1 MTLTT
6 ITHGSIAS
14 SETMNN
20 NFSYLDEKINTSN
33 TQINS
38 SISSILSNIAT
49 INNSL
54 SELSESV
61 TASIEELQATL
72 ADYKNKTK
80 LLVANSTIVPNW
92 SSCKT
97 ITLTTETSYTALLNG
112 YVLILP
118 ETSGKGTIAVNNV
131 SVNFKTRANAYDNGA
146 ELISIPIKSGDV
158 VSTTTA
164 IEAAYFV
171 SSAEITVENF

>member
-14 SETMNN
+14 SEIMNN

-33 TQINS
+33 TQLNT

-49 INNSL
+49 INNTL
-54 SELSESV
+54 SDLSESV
-61 TASIEELQATL
+61 SLSISNLQATL
-72 ADYKNKTK
+72 TDYKNKTK
-80 LLVANSTIVPNW
+80 LLVANSTMVPNW

-97 ITLTTETSYTALLNG
+97 ITLTTSESYTAVLNG
-112 YVLILP
+112 FVLILP
-118 ETSGKGTIAVNNV
+118 SPSGKGNVAVNDISV
-131 SVNFKTRANAYDNGA
+131 SFKTRANSYDNGA
-146 ELISIPIKSGDV
+146 ELIAIPVKAGDV

-164 IEAAYFV
+164 LDAAYFV
-171 SSAEITVENF
+171 SAAEITVENF